1 MKHVA
6 IATLLSILFSGIG
19 QLYNG
24 QRIKGIILIIVQLIL
39 GLIFLG
45 NVWLMMLYGV
55 IRLGAVV
62 DALVVSLLMVK
73 GTINREFLKGKRA
86 VAEIGIALVVSYGVL
101 LSSAFTG
108 TMLMIWM
115 PGSSEP
121 PEPLSEVRQEAKIY
135 LKDKYG
141 VEFGTEEPRYT
152 AATSTYRVNAYP
164 KTNPDLT
171 FTVFKVGS
179 KPFDDTYVNS
189 SVSKQ
194 AREEIQPLIDQL
206 YPDVWIYRC
215 NVGVNNALDDD
226 VVFNGEVMDYTE
238 IRERYPDKYTQH
250 VKISVIRDLDDQGK
264 QEEMKKIL
272 TIINYFKEKG
282 IRKVNL
288 SVSIYAESL
297 PEKPRKE
304 KTSLGS
310 YYEHLKYKISLSS
323 NDIAEIETVE
333 DLEEHLRKLN

>member
-1 MKHVA
+1 MIHVI

-39 GLIFLG
+39 GLISLG

-62 DALVVSLLMVK
+62 DALVVSLLMEK

-86 VAEIGIALVVSYGVL
+86 VAEIGVALVVSYGVQL
-101 LSSAFTG
+101 YSAFTG

-194 AREEIQPLIDQL
+194 SREELQPLIDQF
-206 YPDVWIYRC
+206 YPDAWIYSC

-226 VVFNGEVMDYTE
+226 VVVNGEVMDYAE
-238 IRERYPDKYTQH
+238 IRKKYPDKYTQH
-250 VKISVIRDLDDQGK
+250 VDIMLIRDLDDQGK
-264 QEEMKKIL
+264 QEEL
-272 TIINYFKEKG
+272 ERAFEIIQFFQDQG
-282 IRKVNL
+282 IHEVTFE
-288 SVSIYAESL
+288 VSYYAESL

-310 YYEHLKYKISLSS
+310 YYEHLKYNLSVS
-323 NDIAEIETVE
+323 YEAVAEIETAA